1 MRHPLPLRELEQRAD
16 VVDVRVD
23 AAVRDE
29 PEQVDVSPA
38 LLRPPE
44 RGDERLVLEDAALR
58 DRAVH
63 PLEVLVEDAA
73 GADRQVA
80 DLGVPHL
87 AGGQAD
93 GLARRGER
101 RVRIVLPQAV
111 EDRRVGELDG
121 IPGPGRG
128 KAPAV
133 QDHER
138 YERERAAAWHME
150 ANDSTSSDAP
160 PTSAP
165 STSGCDMS
173 SSALSGFTEPP

>member
-1 MRHPLPLRELEQRAD
+1 MRHPLPLRQLEQRAD

-23 AAVRDE
+23 AAVGDE

-38 LLRPPE
+38 LLRAPE
-44 RGDERLVLEDAALR
+44 RGDERLVLEEAAVL
-58 DRAVH
+58 DRAVD

-80 DLGVPHL
+80 DLGVAHL
-87 AGGQAD
+87 PGGQAD

-101 RVRIVLPQAV
+101 RVRVVLPEPV
-111 EDRRVGELDG
+111 EHRRVGELDG
-121 IPGPGRG
+121 VPRSRRG
-128 KAPAV
+128 DAPAV
-133 QDHER
+133 QDDER
-138 YERERAAAWHME
+138 YERGRAADWHME
-150 ANDSTSSDAP
+150 ANDSMSSDAP

-165 STSGCDMS
+165 STSGWERS